1 VALILAVRGFPVFLV
16 TRFHR
21 PALGTSDSAVVGF
34 FAATGLPII
43 VAVTA
48 VAVKAGEM
56 SDDNAS
62 LLIGAGAATVLLY
75 PLAAVLVLRR
85 TQHRASVESST

>member
-1 VALILAVRGFPVFLV
+1 MP
-16 TRFHR
+16 
-21 PALGTSDSAVVGF
+21 GTSDSAVVGF
-34 FAATGLPII
+34 YAATGLPII

-56 SDDNAS
+56 SEDNAS

-75 PLAAVLVLRR
+75 PLAAVLVLGR
-85 TQHRASVESST
+85 TQPQAAATEPPT